1 MDYYKLLAVTGTSG
15 LFELIKTRADGT
27 IVKSL
32 DDNTVKFLSARGN
45 TFTHLETIE
54 IFTIRENVNLI
65 EVFLAMEKSELPL
78 PSDKDPKALKAY
90 FEVVYPDMDFERVYA
105 SDMKKMVKWYAFL
118 KKYDIV
124 LKLRGQEDEEET
136 SEIDE
141 TETDSSATTETEE
154 GSK

>member
-15 LFELIKTRADGT
+15 LFELIATRTDGT

-32 DDNTVKFLSARGN
+32 EDNTVKFMSARGN

-65 EVFLAMEKSELPL
+65 EVFHAMDKSELPL

-90 FEVVYPDMDFERVYA
+90 FTVVYPDMDFDRVYA
-105 SDMKKMVKWYAFL
+105 SDMKKMVKWFAFL

-124 LKLRGQEDEEET
+124 LKLRGPEEEEISNEEET
-136 SEIDE
+136 ESDA
-141 TETDSSATTETEE
+141 SATT
-154 GSK
+154 S